1 MTLIVSI
8 IVIFVLSFLWALFS
22 LRGEIVKPKALKKI
36 KDELARE
43 KILFKR

>member
-1 MTLIVSI
+1 MTLII
-8 IVIFVLSFLWALFS
+8 ALTVILVLSFVWALFS
-22 LRGEIVKPKALKKI
+22 LRGEIIKPKALKKI